1 MERYRVLAHT
11 ADTAIESDAGT
22 LDQLIENLA
31 YGMFDMM
38 FDLEDIEGGR
48 LVTIELQSPTVPDL
62 IVDILS
68 DLLYEAESADLV
80 FASFS
85 AHVDQRNLS
94 ARVIASGSS
103 VTSVELRGPPIKAV
117 TYHDLAVS
125 SRKGG
130 WYGRVVFDV

>member
-11 ADTAIESDAGT
+11 ADTAIESDAAT
-22 LDQLIENLA
+22 LDLLVENLA
-31 YGMFDMM
+31 YGMFDLM
-38 FDLEDIEGGR
+38 FDLEDIESGR
-48 LVTIELQSPTVPDL
+48 LVTIELQAPTIPDL
-62 IVDILS
+62 LVDILA

-85 AHVDQRNLS
+85 AHVDEGNLS
-94 ARVIASGSS
+94 ARILASGSS

-125 SRKGG
+125 LRDGG